1 MAENNLLEVKTY
13 NELIEK
19 LKILGVTP
27 KEAYSL
33 AFKSRFNFDKRHFWT
48 MYKITTY
55 LRERLYYA
63 VDLKSKYNVEVEYP
77 KKLWKLYYKELKE
90 EKWHNEKILGG
101 YAPNL
106 KKMAN
111 YGFLKSLW
119 YVDPAYWSDL
129 INAVLENKEIIKLIK
144 TKMPKRIASCR
155 KVIEWLERDYG
166 DVWFPEKK
174 MDKYL
179 EAINLHKLVTEKRHR
194 RYKFSPNYL
203 DIRKAPNF
211 NKIKWESE
219 FWKKHRHDET
229 VKKLHKE
236 SLDNLKHWRKTLPD
250 YAKSTYKLEDPK
262 IDEGR
267 YYELKMWFLKHDW
280 YEGKVNQFKHYTQR
294 NINLIR

>member
-1 MAENNLLEVKTY
+1 MPENDLQDVKTY
-13 NELIEK
+13 NELVER

-55 LRERLYYA
+55 LRVRLSYA
-63 VDLKSKYNVEVEYP
+63 VNLKSKYNVEVKYP

-90 EKWHNEKILGG
+90 EKWHNEKVLGG
-101 YAPNL
+101 PVFNL
-106 KKMAN
+106 KKTGEFFRMLA
-111 YGFLKSLW
+111 

-129 INAVLENKEIIKLIK
+129 INAVLEDKEIIKLIR

-155 KVIEWLERDYG
+155 KAIEWLERLGYEDF
-166 DVWFPEKK
+166 FPGKK
-174 MDKYL
+174 EMDKYL

-194 RYKFSPNYL
+194 HKFSPNYL
-203 DIRKAPNF
+203 DIRKAPNW

-219 FWKKHRHDET
+219 FWKKHSRDEMY
-229 VKKLHKE
+229 KKLQKE
-236 SLDNLKHWRKTLPD
+236 SLISLRRWRKTLPD

-262 IDEGR
+262 IDAGR

-280 YEGKVNQFKHYTQR
+280 YGGKVNQFKHYTQR

>member
-1 MAENNLLEVKTY
+1 MPENNLLDVKTY

-55 LRERLYYA
+55 LRVRLSYA
-63 VDLKSKYNVEVEYP
+63 VNLKSKYNVEVKYP

-90 EKWHNEKILGG
+90 EKWHNEKVLGG
-101 YAPNL
+101 PVFNL
-106 KKMAN
+106 KKTGEFFRILA
-111 YGFLKSLW
+111 

-129 INAVLENKEIIKLIK
+129 INAVLEDKEIIKLIR

-155 KVIEWLERDYG
+155 KAAEWLDRDFG
-166 DVWFPEKK
+166 DVWFPGKK
-174 MDKYL
+174 IDKYL

-194 RYKFSPNYL
+194 HKLSPNYL

-219 FWKKHRHDET
+219 FWKKYSLEHHD
-229 VKKLHKE
+229 KWHKE
-236 SLDNLKHWRKTLPD
+236 RLYNLRRWRKTIPD

-262 IDEGR
+262 PDSTR
-267 YYELKMWFLKHDW
+267 YYPLKMWFLKHDW